1 MPTETIEAKEIF
13 RGFIALRRVDG
24 ARVSREIIE
33 HSKAATVLEAR
44 QYQHC
49 QHERRAKLPLKP
61 QSAKQE
67 TALPNMQVQDDPASR
82 WRMHRS
88 QETKKP
94 FTVEELMERHLAK
107 VGPQQGQRPQPP
119 HQ

>member
-1 MPTETIEAKEIF
+1 MPTEIIEAKEIY
-13 RGFIALRRVDG
+13 RGFIALRLVDG

-33 HSKAATVLEAR
+33 HSKAATVLEAH

-67 TALPNMQVQDDPASR
+67 TCPAQYASSR
-82 WRMHRS
+82 RPRITMGECTGHR
-88 QETKKP
+88 
-94 FTVEELMERHLAK
+94 
-107 VGPQQGQRPQPP
+107 RPKS
-119 HQ
+119 HSLSKNSWKGIVRRWGSFVHR